1 MKNLNVVTR
10 AVQTFVA
17 VRKKGVS
24 VSAALVLAVVVGAYT
39 FATDEQLLN
48 TPPEYGVSPAASA
61 ASGID

>member
-1 MKNLNVVTR
+1 MVTR

-39 FATDEQLLN
+39 FATDEQLIGAS
-48 TPPEYGVSPAASA
+48 PEYSVSPAASA
-61 ASGID
+61 ASVASGID